1 MSLYAVR
8 RNPVEG
14 QTSPTEGRTGWGST
28 VPTEAGAQVE
38 GLWGQEGP
46 QILLQG
52 QAALWGEQ
60 RWWPRNPLLR
70 IARVL
75 VSPCLQS
82 KSLGARLCQ
91 APCWWQWQSFV
102 ATRSLQE
109 GTGLWVLAL
118 QQHSLVEHS
127 PCAMSWGPV
136 SSALHLH
143 VAGWSDGAQSL
154 LSDLSSLG

>member
-1 MSLYAVR
+1 MLWEGTQWRVR
-8 RNPVEG
+8 RHQQRGEQDEG
-14 QTSPTEGRTGWGST
+14 ALSLRRQGHRWRGTG
-28 VPTEAGAQVE
+28 
-38 GLWGQEGP
+38 GP
-46 QILLQG
+46 PDFIAG

-60 RWWPRNPLLR
+60 RWRPRNPLLR
-70 IARVL
+70 LARML

-82 KSLGARLCQ
+82 KGLGARLCQ

-109 GTGLWVLAL
+109 GRGSWVLAL

-136 SSALHLH
+136 RSALHLH
-143 VAGWSDGAQSL
+143 VAGWSDGTQSL